1 VTEDSRQLTPF
12 DKLTIGVMTVA
23 ACLCIL
29 TISLAGCTNAQL
41 ERADAWA
48 GATTRGE
55 DSVGIL
61 ATLATGNPV
70 TGAMVSNLAFIGASV
85 WLYIRKGKY
94 KTALRTVVN
103 TVEPF
108 IPEDEPSRDK
118 LKEAQGPTT
127 TALVKKVK
135 A

>member
-1 VTEDSRQLTPF
+1 MKHSLTTLF
-12 DKLTIGVMTVA
+12 LLTV
-23 ACLCIL
+23 
-29 TISLAGCTNAQL
+29 LAGCAHVDRMA
-41 ERADAWA
+41 RA
-48 GATTRGE
+48 ATQPENR
-55 DSVGIL
+55 DSTGLIASIV
-61 ATLATGNPV
+61 TGNPI
-70 TGAMVSNLAFIGASV
+70 TGNMIENLVFISAAA

-108 IPEDEPSRDK
+108 IPEDEPAREK

-127 TALVKKVK
+127 TALVKKAK